1 MISLPRI
8 LAAVGLLAFSC
19 AVSAQT
25 PKLDPAPTA
34 ETILRKRDLLTVIA
48 EAEKSEKSD
57 LQSLFLR
64 LDLYSRAAN
73 GPKMSVTLDQIIAA
87 AESFEKPA
95 GILSRATPYAK
106 DTLVTDSH
114 VIFRFLRSE
123 FDGDLFSRLITLCT
137 ANAAACDPNSIDNW
151 LARKA
156 SDQPES
162 DTDIHSDHNG
172 RWAWTDRWI
181 YWRKRLGMDISGITA
196 QFADAVRNDP
206 TNLNAALR
214 FVRYAENAQELR
226 WLADTFSSKR
236 AYDYFELGS
245 RLARLSE
252 GVCCPQFSSREDR
265 VSVNLEGSKLLRRS
279 LEISFTE
286 NDIRL
291 METYRLSR
299 ASVPPRI
306 GNYEKQLRYWT
317 KKELADVY
325 LKVGMAQDAQPLVEE
340 LTNTDK
346 SDILADSA
354 FQLAGAAQMASG
366 ARVVESKILAEQ
378 AAKQDTYKYWLERIE
393 YYRGRKEPVP
403 VFDSYLQA
411 LKVVPADPSERY
423 SGEERLR
430 LIRNFAEFA
439 TDPDFGMGGV
449 EFSNIDELRERFE
462 KETKVFLADE
472 FERTKKQPRYAYEL
486 LDIVQQ
492 EDFDELSDKLLPE
505 YPRVILGAYRIP
517 STYILDDVVR
527 HYLETADESRKEAL
541 LTSLVKM
548 AAKLDARTAWSLCE
562 MLVGL
567 EQTSHIP
574 RLIPILMKNHLA
586 TKSIAYN
593 DDYLL
598 NKISQGYREILFD
611 VYIRINDW
619 RSGEKLFNGNRGR
632 SLSSPYV
639 RLALAAARSGSTDD
653 AMRFW
658 KVAANLNRR
667 DLDYLSSYRSY
678 PTFSGRLRAFYRE
691 MKTNEPYSPVPDLAL
706 AALK

>member
-226 WLADTFSSKR
+226 WLADTFSSKQ

-619 RSGEKLFNGNRGR
+619 RSGEKFFNGNHGR